1 MQFGYIILSVNAS
14 RDGTGKSQV
23 CFLGLKSHTSVSV
36 LKIRRGNRDNLGINF
51 HIPAYQQ
58 GVVGWCDGTG

>member
-1 MQFGYIILSVNAS
+1 MRFGHIILSVNAS
-14 RDGTGKSQV
+14 YHGKQKSQV
-23 CFLGLKSHTSVSV
+23 YCLGLKSHTSVSV
-36 LKIRRGNRDNLGINF
+36 LKIRSGNRDNLGINF